1 MQQIYGE
8 EISYWSLEV
17 PDSEKD
23 WIKSLLGAF
32 ADGPLTKERFEAAL
46 QLAWKRGYVNGAR

>member
-1 MQQIYGE
+1 MQIDND
-8 EISYWSLEV
+8 ISYWSLEV

-32 ADGPLTKERFEAAL
+32 ADGPLTAERFEAAL